1 VQDCGVNHIKEFTIF
16 VFDLIELL
24 KRYGFEKYKNTLF
37 YFGVTGLFSALIFWI
52 IKRGKLL
59 ELKEANVAISSGN
72 DSWTDFINS
81 MLHNFNDPLAILLAQ
96 IVMIILTARVLV
108 GFQKSAYGDR

>member
-59 ELKEANVAISSGN
+59 ELKEANVAIS
-72 DSWTDFINS
+72 
-81 MLHNFNDPLAILLAQ
+81 
-96 IVMIILTARVLV
+96 RE
-108 GFQKSAYGDR
+108 